1 MKKKIIIS
9 IVIIFLIIFTFL
21 NYKRIKG
28 FLLYGVETCNGN
40 CSSISEE
47 QLNVMGIALLKCPIC
62 SRENQAIPDMIICY
76 KCASSTG
83 RCTKCGNI
91 VKNSVIHDDYGV
103 LVEKSYANYAWGK
116 VYNGTVICNNGEIYE
131 FDGELDKVDVLK
143 SQNTKKKIKT
153 VSESDLRLIKEY
165 ITSIEEKYEEKSVG
179 CDMGSSSI
187 SIYSNDKRIVLSE
200 TGDWERNNTSK
211 YTRELLQIISKY
223 L

>member
-9 IVIIFLIIFTFL
+9 IVIIFLIIFIFL

-28 FLLYGVETCNGN
+28 YLLYGLKTCNGN
-40 CSSISEE
+40 CSSISEK
-47 QLNVMGIALLKCPIC
+47 QLNVMGTAMLKCPIC
-62 SRENQAIPDMIICY
+62 SKENQIIPDMIICY
-76 KCASSTG
+76 KCASYTG
-83 RCTKCGNI
+83 RCTMCGSI
-91 VKNSVIHDDYGV
+91 VKNSIKYDDYGV

-116 VYNGTVICNNGEIYE
+116 VYKGTVICNNGKIYE

-143 SQNTKKKIKT
+143 SENTKKKIKT

-165 ITSIEEKYEEKSVG
+165 ITSIEEIYEERSVG

-187 SIYSNDKRIVLSE
+187 SVYSNDIRIVLSE

-211 YTRELLQIISKY
+211 YTRELLQIIGKY